1 MKLVHMFRIPPQID
15 SGSNFLS
22 ILRVLYFLE
31 KGGGTPYLLEKGGG
45 ISHLGRQIMKVPK
58 SEGVGMEEFFNDFS
72 TSKRKYF
79 RALPWELRDLPL
91 IKRRL
96 VHKITKS
103 DWMP

>member
-1 MKLVHMFRIPPQID
+1 
-15 SGSNFLS
+15 
-22 ILRVLYFLE
+22 
-31 KGGGTPYLLEKGGG
+31 
-45 ISHLGRQIMKVPK
+45 
-58 SEGVGMEEFFNDFS
+58 MEEFFNDFS

-96 VHKITKS
+96 VHQITKS